1 MSPSSAKRDANDA
14 EPKILGGHT
23 LYAGAIF
30 NPSLAAVSALMGW
43 RTRRGVDGLRRS
55 LVQKWRDYRFHVDT
69 RRYEFDLRHPR
80 LRWMPL
86 LIAFTFVA
94 TTATGI
100 VLNTASVSPGI
111 NHYLLGLVAVSC
123 GMVAVEVMAG
133 LIGRKLWRED
143 RDLRYIGV
151 VVGFASLPVWGS
163 IEATC
168 VSYLIPDFS
177 RSGVCRASPG
187 LSWVA
192 VAWLI
197 AIPLL
202 LALVDFRWFLA
213 SRAKG
218 SAN

>member
-1 MSPSSAKRDANDA
+1 
-14 EPKILGGHT
+14 
-23 LYAGAIF
+23 
-30 NPSLAAVSALMGW
+30 
-43 RTRRGVDGLRRS
+43 
-55 LVQKWRDYRFHVDT
+55 
-69 RRYEFDLRHPR
+69 
-80 LRWMPL
+80 LRWLPL
-86 LIAFTFVA
+86 LIGASFVA
-94 TTATGI
+94 APATGV
-100 VLNTASVSPGI
+100 VLKAVSVSPGS
-111 NHYLLGLVAVSC
+111 NLCLLGLGAASC
-123 GMVAVEVMAG
+123 GMVAVGVLAG
-133 LIGRKLWRED
+133 LSGRKLWRED

-151 VVGFASLPVWGS
+151 VVGFASLAVWGS